1 MGNQNSRLTTP
12 SSNPQSPSSH
22 GHAHAHA
29 HPHPQQHAHLH
40 PHPYPHSQHHSARR
54 RESIQA
60 LSAAKALA
68 APSVSLENA
77 ESSTRPHSRGRAQTI
92 GTSTKAVASQ
102 LRAAQD
108 QFRPPPQHDAMGN
121 EQSSQKGHHHKDR
134 ERERERDKAARDAAT
149 AAAAATT
156 TMMTTPTIHTTP
168 PQSQPLATPPAVS
181 PPVQQHQQHPHQQP
195 EPPADPSPPP
205 PPEPTLPVDVP
216 ALPREEAEIPASI
229 DPADASDYLI
239 PSSQFSRPP
248 RMPLPIEE
256 EVHTPGSPIIS
267 PEEIWSPILDNDA
280 EGMLPRRSSMLSTTT
295 ADDEDLGD
303 EFKGPST
310 GRPTVPT
317 LIEWEGPGER
327 VYVTGTFAGW
337 NRKYRLHRN
346 GPSKK
351 KDALSAYVSVT
362 PGTHHLTFLVD
373 NDMRTSDKLPTA
385 VDYTNI
391 LVNYIE
397 VPYPE
402 PQPLVDSPSK
412 DTKDAPDTTVP
423 VQEREAPAGM
433 YPPQVLPPA
442 PEVQP
447 IKAPLPEP
455 PKPVVP
461 EPTKK
466 YHQNIPRYLLDL
478 DAPEESSRFAR
489 ANAMT
494 NNLPTPPTLPGFLGK
509 SILNGTTPMKD
520 DSSVLIH
527 PNHTVLNHLATSS
540 IKDNILATSA
550 TTRYKQKFLTTIMY
564 KPKEEHTEAH

>member
-1 MGNQNSRLTTP
+1 
-12 SSNPQSPSSH
+12 
-22 GHAHAHA
+22 
-29 HPHPQQHAHLH
+29 
-40 PHPYPHSQHHSARR
+40 
-54 RESIQA
+54 
-60 LSAAKALA
+60 
-68 APSVSLENA
+68 
-77 ESSTRPHSRGRAQTI
+77 
-92 GTSTKAVASQ
+92 
-102 LRAAQD
+102 
-108 QFRPPPQHDAMGN
+108 
-121 EQSSQKGHHHKDR
+121 
-134 ERERERDKAARDAAT
+134 
-149 AAAAATT
+149 
-156 TMMTTPTIHTTP
+156 
-168 PQSQPLATPPAVS
+168 
-181 PPVQQHQQHPHQQP
+181 
-195 EPPADPSPPP
+195 
-205 PPEPTLPVDVP
+205 
-216 ALPREEAEIPASI
+216 
-229 DPADASDYLI
+229 
-239 PSSQFSRPP
+239 
-248 RMPLPIEE
+248 
-256 EVHTPGSPIIS
+256 
-267 PEEIWSPILDNDA
+267 
-280 EGMLPRRSSMLSTTT
+280 MLSTTT
-295 ADDEDLGD
+295 ADDEDLGE
-303 EFKGPST
+303 EFKGPSQ

-317 LIEWEGPGER
+317 LVEWEGPGER

-337 NRKYRLHRN
+337 NRKYKLHRN

-351 KDALSAYVSVT
+351 KNVLSAYISVT

-402 PQPLVDSPSK
+402 LHPLPPSPPAATSTTSPL
-412 DTKDAPDTTVP
+412 DDATTP

-433 YPPQVLPPA
+433 YPPQVLPPSPNLNPTNPA
-442 PEVQP
+442 S
-447 IKAPLPEP
+447 ITAPLPEP
-455 PKPVVP
+455 AKPVVP

-494 NNLPTPPTLPGFLGK
+494 NNLPAPPSLPGFLGK

-564 KPKEEHTEAH
+564 KPKEEGGVVY